1 MAKISK
7 LPDLSVLK
15 YNFESEILNY
25 DYLDCVIIF
34 FRRGNR
40 NHFSEIEQYIILP
53 IQNFIHNSLIPFIYK
68 KIEKISRSFRI
79 YILKL
84 ENKMFKFNNY
94 IRGRRIIKENGAATS
109 EYLQKLKNGLIEK
122 HLEKKVSPIELVNL

>member
-1 MAKISK
+1 MIIWIVLLFFSGAGIATILAKNLLTLRHLK
-7 LPDLSVLK
+7 LNEENLERL
-15 YNFESEILNY
+15 NFRA
-25 DYLDCVIIF
+25 F
-34 FRRGNR
+34 
-40 NHFSEIEQYIILP
+40 FSEIEQYIILP

-94 IRGRRIIKENGAATS
+94 IRGRRIIKENGAVAS
-109 EYLQKLKNGLIEK
+109 EYLQKLNGFKQNGIDKEP
-122 HLEKKVSPIELVNL
+122 E